1 MADDMNEY
9 MELYLKEAEELLE
22 SLNSSLLEF
31 EKNPTRVDM
40 IKEMARCA
48 HTLKSNSSSM
58 GFEKLAEL
66 AHSMEDGLLMLQDA
80 GIEASDEIIDLLFD
94 CFDYLEVSVD
104 KVSSG
109 EEEPDN
115 SDLLKKLEDLK
126 STDIKK
132 RSKEE
137 NGVKLAE
144 KPHTLRGV
152 RSIKVDIEILD
163 KLVDLVGELL
173 TATMRFQNLNSKYK
187 LKEFDKLINQLNML
201 TEDIQYEVTEARM
214 IPVGQVFNRFPR
226 MVRDLAKREGKKVDF
241 TVEGSDIQ
249 LDRSVLDQ
257 IGEPLIHL
265 LRNSIDHGIE
275 SPEERKKA
283 GKPETGKIQL
293 KARREKNAVIIE
305 VIDDGAGF
313 DEDKI
318 RKIAIRKGIITGE
331 EAKTITKKQLLEIP
345 FQPTFSTS
353 EKVTKVSGRGVGL
366 DVVKTKM
373 EELNGSL
380 KMETEKGKGSKFIL
394 GLPHTL
400 AIIRCLLTYVGEE
413 RYALPILD
421 IARIVNIQESK
432 IQHIEGNEVF
442 ILDGEDI
449 PLIRLRDIF
458 NLPRKKDKRMTV
470 IITERTAEKNG
481 IAVDGIIGEQ
491 ELMIKSVTKTLKRVK
506 GIAGATILGDGQP
519 AMVLDI
525 NGLLAY

>member
-1 MADDMNEY
+1 MSEY
-9 MELYLKEAEELLE
+9 KELYLKEAEELLQ

-31 EKNPTRVDM
+31 EKNPTREDL

-66 AHSMEDGLLMLQDA
+66 SHSMEDGLLMLQES
-80 GIEASDEIIDLLFD
+80 GIEASDEIIDLLFE

-104 KVSSG
+104 KVSTG

-115 SDLLKKLEDLK
+115 TDLLKKLEVLK

-137 NGVKLAE
+137 SGVKLAE
-144 KPHTLRGV
+144 RPQTIRRL
-152 RSIKVDIEILD
+152 RSIKVDIKILD

-173 TATMRFQNLNSKYK
+173 TATMRFQNLNSTYK
-187 LKEFDKLINQLNML
+187 IKEFDKIINQLNML

-226 MVRDLAKREGKKVDF
+226 MVRDLAKRENKKVDF
-241 TVEGSDIQ
+241 TIEGSDIQ
-249 LDRSVLDQ
+249 LDRTVLDQ

-275 SPEERKKA
+275 SPEERIKA
-283 GKPETGKIQL
+283 GKPETGKIHL
-293 KARREKNAVIIE
+293 RASREKNAVIIE

-318 RKIAIRKGIITGE
+318 KEIAIKKGVITEE
-331 EAKTITKKQLLEIP
+331 EAKTIPKKQLLDIP
-345 FQPTFSTS
+345 FLPTFSTS
-353 EKVTKVSGRGVGL
+353 DKVTKVSGRGVGL
-366 DVVKTKM
+366 DVVKTKID
-373 EELNGSL
+373 ELNGSL
-380 KMETEKGKGSKFIL
+380 KMETEKSKGTRFIL

-400 AIIRCLLTYVGEE
+400 AIIKCLLTYVGEE
-413 RYALPILD
+413 RYALPIID
-421 IARIVNIQESK
+421 ISRIVNIEESRM
-432 IQHIEGNEVF
+432 QHIEGNEVF

-449 PLIRLRDIF
+449 PLIRLRDVF
-458 NLPRKKDKRMTV
+458 NLPRKKDRKLTV
-470 IITERTAEKNG
+470 IITERTQEKNG

-491 ELMIKSVTKTLKRVK
+491 ELMIKSVTKTLKKIK

-525 NGLLAY
+525 NGLLA